1 MLSKTPNRERDHFNR
16 QPAAGGPLASLSQ
29 QGPNL
34 DTTMTTILAA
44 STTQEPGRPFA
55 IRANGRAPKFK
66 RTFFWLWIAGTSLWI
81 VICSVVIYRGYRE
94 PYDLWLMLDPADVK
108 YSECWP
114 KTSRTDSKAQQ
125 PARRNVGLLPD
136 QTWFETRRQ
145 EAERIRQV
153 AACYREI
160 NRVDQST
167 TRYGFLKQG
176 GLAMIAVP
184 LLVFFMGW
192 PLLSFTSYPCRPDDR

>member
-1 MLSKTPNRERDHFNR
+1 
-16 QPAAGGPLASLSQ
+16 
-29 QGPNL
+29 
-34 DTTMTTILAA
+34 MTTILAA

-55 IRANGRAPKFK
+55 IRANGRVLKFK

-81 VICSVVIYRGYRE
+81 VVCSVVIYRGYHE

-167 TRYGFLKQG
+167 TRYSFLKQG

-192 PLLSFTSYPCRPDDR
+192 SLLSFISYPRRPDDR

>member
-1 MLSKTPNRERDHFNR
+1 
-16 QPAAGGPLASLSQ
+16 
-29 QGPNL
+29 
-34 DTTMTTILAA
+34 MTTILAA
-44 STTQEPGRPFA
+44 STQKPGRPFA
-55 IRANGRAPKFK
+55 IRANGGALKFR
-66 RTFFWLWIAGTSLWI
+66 RTFCWLWIAGTSLWI
-81 VICSVVIYRGYRE
+81 VICSVVIYHGYHE

-167 TRYGFLKQG
+167 TRYGF
-176 GLAMIAVP
+176 
-184 LLVFFMGW
+184 
-192 PLLSFTSYPCRPDDR
+192 

>member
-34 DTTMTTILAA
+34 DTTMPTILAA
-44 STTQEPGRPFA
+44 STTQKPGRP
-55 IRANGRAPKFK
+55 KFR

-81 VICSVVIYRGYRE
+81 AICSVVIYHGYYE
-94 PYDLWLMLDPADVK
+94 PYDLWLVLDPADVK

-114 KTSRTDSKAQQ
+114 KTSRTDSKTQQ
-125 PARRNVGLLPD
+125 PAHRNVGLFPD

-145 EAERIRQV
+145 EVERIREV

-192 PLLSFTSYPCRPDDR
+192 PLLGFTSYPRRPDDR